1 MIPPETFFITKLR
14 CSIHR
19 RVFYHHLNFR
29 NNLQSFRIKNDH
41 SVSSSS
47 PNQNNLTDEPI
58 IFDNYHKTMHC
69 DAFGV
74 QLTASVSMINSG
86 LGFPGVADP
95 PSEATTRSTLSRTVY
110 VVPGFKSSIL
120 ACILLFLFLDTS
132 LAFIVLLFPSIS
144 HF

>member
-1 MIPPETFFITKLR
+1 MP
-14 CSIHR
+14 
-19 RVFYHHLNFR
+19 
-29 NNLQSFRIKNDH
+29 
-41 SVSSSS
+41 SSL
-47 PNQNNLTDEPI
+47 PNQKTRQLYPSLIVGIHHKI
-58 IFDNYHKTMHC
+58 IHC

-86 LGFPGVADP
+86 LGLPGVADP
-95 PSEATTRSTLSRTVY
+95 PCEATTRSTLSRTVY

-132 LAFIVLLFPSIS
+132 LTFIVLLFPSIS